1 MIMDMDLLKFRT
13 LKSKL
18 DREGSLSL
26 RVASES
32 MVPVLKT
39 GQIITVKRADLDN
52 LKKFDI
58 LVFLQNE
65 KIMCHFL
72 WSVQTNEG
80 QVEFI
85 TKSIENPTEIDIPIK
100 EGLLLGKV
108 DATIPLHIKIKIW
121 LKNL

>member
-1 MIMDMDLLKFRT
+1 MDMDLLKFRT

-18 DREGSLSL
+18 NREGSLSL
-26 RVASES
+26 RVASNS

-39 GQIITVKRADLDN
+39 GQIISVKRAEIAN

-65 KIMCHFL
+65 IIMCHFL
-72 WSVQTNEG
+72 WSVQTGSEG
-80 QVEFI
+80 QVELI
-85 TKSIENPTEIDIPIK
+85 TKSIENPTEIDIPLK

-108 DATIPLHIKIKIW
+108 DATIPIHIKIKIW

>member
-1 MIMDMDLLKFRT
+1 MDMDLLKFRT